1 MTRNGPSPPV
11 WIITAG
17 THVFLKRI
25 QDANGDTLE
34 DARQLVLAGLGGI
47 SIGLQIAMLI
57 NRLSRKAL
65 TARLRRG

>member
-1 MTRNGPSPPV
+1 
-11 WIITAG
+11 
-17 THVFLKRI
+17 VFLKRI